1 MLKSWVGESGKE
13 VRTVD
18 TMADDF
24 MRLSLNVIS
33 AAGIF
38 NHSDPLSYILF

>member
-18 TMADDF
+18 TIADDF

-38 NHSDPLSYILF
+38 NHSYSLPYM